1 MKKLTKYEANI
12 QSRGLFRYLL
22 GLLVRWKKNILYAKA
37 RNIARRNGAIV
48 GQGVIISV
56 SLAKRL
62 NSNCRIGNN
71 VSIQT
76 DKIDTR
82 APLNIGNNVIIGDG
96 CEIITASHNIDSPD
110 WEMKTY
116 GLIIEDY
123 VWIPTKVLILP
134 SCRKICR
141 GAVIGSGSVLVKNV
155 DPMSVVSGNPAKE
168 IRKRQCVHSNI
179 VVSSLLGGD
188 YEEYK
193 KARKL
198 NTKK

>member
-48 GQGVIISV
+48 GQGVVISV
-56 SLAKRL
+56 SLAKKL

-168 IRKRQCVHSNI
+168 IRKRQCVHSNL